1 MAISFIE
8 AKSGSAN
15 NGGDVTVNFTNAQ
28 SGDFVLVVG
37 GFEDAGS
44 NAGVSTAGYTELV
57 ELGLVNSTIIS
68 YKFITSD
75 TGLTGLGTTQ
85 GSDGAAYVA
94 LVFRGVHTSNPI
106 DNSYASGTGTGE
118 PNSPSLTTL
127 TDGAVVVSG
136 FVLNESRTISG
147 SVGPSGYDT
156 VDGNYLVNTSDTN
169 NVTVGA
175 TWKTI
180 SPAGAENPGPWN
192 LSGIPSADVR
202 SITVALRPL
211 VAGTNQD
218 GVLSATGTGTASLVG
233 VYEPVGP
240 LRATGTITATFRAKP
255 IVSAALSMTGTG
267 TASLVGTGASP
278 NPAPFTMTGTGTA
291 SFIGALEGAGS
302 LAATGTGTAD
312 FRGSWPADATASLSC
327 EISVTFVG
335 ARDKIAHVLEVIES
349 RGAVSVNIN

>member
-15 NGGDVTVNFTNAQ
+15 NGGNVTVNFTSAQ

-37 GFEDAGS
+37 GFQDAGS

-85 GSDGAAYVA
+85 SSDGAAYVA
-94 LVFRGVHTSNPI
+94 LVFRGVDTTTPI
-106 DNSYASGTGTGE
+106 DNSYASATGTGE
-118 PNSPSLTTL
+118 PNSPSITTL

-147 SVGPSGYDT
+147 SVGPSGYAT
-156 VDGNYLVNTSDTN
+156 VDGNYLVNTSDSN

-175 TWKTI
+175 TWKTV

-192 LSGIPSADVR
+192 LSGVPSADVR
-202 SITVALRPL
+202 GITVALRP
-211 VAGTNQD
+211 ADEGIISD
-218 GVLSATGTGTASLVG
+218 GVASFGSIRGTATFRGQANSVLGATGTANVTFKGSGLFPTVASLTGTGTPLFIGEG
-233 VYEPVGP
+233 VTTNPVP
-240 LRATGTITATFRAKP
+240 F
-255 IVSAALSMTGTG
+255 SMTGTG
-267 TASLVGTGASP
+267 TALFVGALQGAGNLS
-278 NPAPFTMTGTGTA
+278 APGTA
-291 SFIGALEGAGS
+291 SVSFMGA
-302 LAATGTGTAD
+302 
-312 FRGSWPADATASLSC
+312 WPADAQSSMGGN
-327 EISVTFVG
+327 VTTMFIG
-335 ARDKIAHVLEVIES
+335 AVDRLRHVREVVES
-349 RGAVSVNIN
+349 RGKATVTMRV

>member
-15 NGGDVTVNFTNAQ
+15 NGGNVTVNFTSAQ

-37 GFEDAGS
+37 GFQDAGS

-94 LVFRGVHTSNPI
+94 LVFRGVDTSNPI
-106 DNSYASGTGTGE
+106 DNSFSSATGTGE

-136 FVLNESRTISG
+136 FVLNESRTIAG
-147 SVGPSGYDT
+147 SVGPSGYAT

-180 SPAGAENPGPWN
+180 SPAGAENPGAWN
-192 LSGIPSADVR
+192 LSGVPSADVR
-202 SITVALRPL
+202 GITVALRPADEG
-211 VAGTNQD
+211 VISD
-218 GVLSATGTGTASLVG
+218 GVASFGSIRGTASFVGNAESVLGATGTANVTFKGSGLFPTVAAFTGTGTPLFIGEG
-233 VYEPVGP
+233 VTTNPV
-240 LRATGTITATFRAKP
+240 
-255 IVSAALSMTGTG
+255 
-267 TASLVGTGASP
+267 
-278 NPAPFTMTGTGTA
+278 PFTMTGTGTA
-291 SFIGALEGAGS
+291 LFVGALQGAGNLS
-302 LAATGTGTAD
+302 APGTASVT
-312 FRGSWPADATASLSC
+312 FKGAWPADAQASMGSN
-327 EISVTFVG
+327 VTTMFIG
-335 ARDKIAHVLEVIES
+335 AVDRLRHVREVIES
-349 RGAVSVNIN
+349 RGKATVTMRV

>member
-15 NGGDVTVNFTNAQ
+15 NGGNVTVNFSSAQ

-37 GFEDAGS
+37 GFQDAGS

-85 GSDGAAYVA
+85 SSDGAAYVA
-94 LVFRGVHTSNPI
+94 LVFRGVDTSNPI
-106 DNSYASGTGTGE
+106 DNSFSSATGTGE

-136 FVLNESRTISG
+136 FVLNESRTIVG
-147 SVGPSGYDT
+147 SVGPAGYAT

-180 SPAGAENPGPWN
+180 SPAGTENPGPWN
-192 LSGIPSADVR
+192 LSGVPSADVR
-202 SITVALRPL
+202 GITVALRPADEG
-211 VAGTNQD
+211 VITDGRASFGSIRGTASFIGQANS
-218 GVLSATGTGTASLVG
+218 VLAATGTANVTFKGSGLILTVASL
-233 VYEPVGP
+233 
-240 LRATGTITATFRAKP
+240 TGTVTPEF
-255 IVSAALSMTGTG
+255 VGAAVTTNPVPFSMTGTG
-267 TASLVGTGASP
+267 TASFV
-278 NPAPFTMTGTGTA
+278 
-291 SFIGALEGAGS
+291 GALQGAGS
-302 LAATGTGTAD
+302 LSAPGTA
-312 FRGSWPADATASLSC
+312 
-327 EISVTFVG
+327 SVTFMGAWPVDVSASMSGSVTATFVG
-335 ARDKIAHVLEVIES
+335 GTTRLRHVREVVES
-349 RGAVSVNIN
+349 RGKATVTMRV

>member
-37 GFEDAGS
+37 GFQSTGA
-44 NAGVSTAGYTELV
+44 NAGVSTAGYTELT

-68 YKFITSD
+68 YKFITAD

-85 GSDGAAYVA
+85 ASDGAAYVA
-94 LVFRGVHTSNPI
+94 LVFRGVNTSTPI
-106 DNSYASGTGTGE
+106 DNSFSSGTGTGE

-136 FVLNESRTISG
+136 FVLNESRTVVG
-147 SVGPSGYDT
+147 SVGPSGYAT

-180 SPAGAENPGPWN
+180 SPAGAENPGAWN
-192 LSGIPSADVR
+192 LSGVPSADVR
-202 SITVALRPL
+202 AITVALRPQ

-218 GVLSATGTGTASLVG
+218 GALSATGTGTVSLVG
-233 VYEPVGP
+233 VYDPVAP
-240 LRATGTITATFRAKP
+240 LSATGTATVTFRAKP
-255 IVSAALSMTGTG
+255 LSSAVMSISGTGTTSLVGAGGSTNPVPFSMTGTG
-267 TASLVGTGASP
+267 TASFVGTVQGA
-278 NPAPFTMTGTGTA
+278 A
-291 SFIGALEGAGS
+291 S
-302 LAATGTGTAD
+302 LAATGTGTAE
-312 FRGSWPADATASLSC
+312 FRGAWPADATSTISC

-349 RGAVSVNIN
+349 RGAVSVSIQ

>member
-15 NGGDVTVNFTNAQ
+15 NGGNVTVNFTSAQ

-37 GFEDAGS
+37 GFQDAGS

-85 GSDGAAYVA
+85 SSDGAAYVA
-94 LVFRGVHTSNPI
+94 LVFRGVDTTTPI

-118 PNSPSLTTL
+118 PNSPSITTL

-147 SVGPSGYDT
+147 SVGPSGYAT
-156 VDGNYLVNTSDTN
+156 VDGNYLVNTSDSN

-175 TWKTI
+175 TWKTV

-192 LSGIPSADVR
+192 LSGVPSADVR
-202 SITVALRPL
+202 AITVALRP
-211 VAGTNQD
+211 ADEGTISD
-218 GVLSATGTGTASLVG
+218 GVASFGSIRGTATFRGQANSVLGATGTANVTFKGSGLFPTVAAFTGTGTPTFIGEG
-233 VYEPVGP
+233 VTTNPVP
-240 LRATGTITATFRAKP
+240 F
-255 IVSAALSMTGTG
+255 SMTGTG
-267 TASLVGTGASP
+267 TALFVGALQGAGNLS
-278 NPAPFTMTGTGTA
+278 APGTA
-291 SFIGALEGAGS
+291 SVSFKGA
-302 LAATGTGTAD
+302 
-312 FRGSWPADATASLSC
+312 WPADAQASMGSN
-327 EISVTFVG
+327 VTTMFIG
-335 ARDKIAHVLEVIES
+335 AVDRLRHVREVIES
-349 RGAVSVNIN
+349 RGKATVTMRV

>member
-15 NGGDVTVNFTNAQ
+15 NGGNVTVNFTSAQ

-37 GFEDAGS
+37 GFQDAGS

-85 GSDGAAYVA
+85 SSDGAAYVA
-94 LVFRGVHTSNPI
+94 LVFRGVDTTTPI
-106 DNSYASGTGTGE
+106 DNSYASATGTGE
-118 PNSPSLTTL
+118 PNSPSITTL

-147 SVGPSGYDT
+147 SVGPSGYAT
-156 VDGNYLVNTSDTN
+156 VDGNYLVNTSDSN

-175 TWKTI
+175 TWKTV

-192 LSGIPSADVR
+192 LSGVPSADVR
-202 SITVALRPL
+202 GITVALRP
-211 VAGTNQD
+211 ADEGIISD
-218 GVLSATGTGTASLVG
+218 GVASFGSIRGTATFRGQANSVLGATGTANVTFKGSGLFPTVASLTGTGTPLFIGEG
-233 VYEPVGP
+233 VTTNPVP
-240 LRATGTITATFRAKP
+240 F
-255 IVSAALSMTGTG
+255 SMTGTG
-267 TASLVGTGASP
+267 TALFVGALQGAGNLS
-278 NPAPFTMTGTGTA
+278 APGTA
-291 SFIGALEGAGS
+291 SVSFMGA
-302 LAATGTGTAD
+302 
-312 FRGSWPADATASLSC
+312 WPADAQSSMGGN
-327 EISVTFVG
+327 VTTMFIG
-335 ARDKIAHVLEVIES
+335 AVDRLRHVREVIES
-349 RGAVSVNIN
+349 RGKATVTMRV

>member
-15 NGGDVTVNFTNAQ
+15 NGGNVTVNFTSAQ

-37 GFEDAGS
+37 GFQDAGS

-85 GSDGAAYVA
+85 SSDGAAYVA
-94 LVFRGVHTSNPI
+94 LVFRGVDTTTPI

-118 PNSPSLTTL
+118 PNSPSITTL

-147 SVGPSGYDT
+147 SVGPSGYAT

-180 SPAGAENPGPWN
+180 SPAGAENPGAWN
-192 LSGIPSADVR
+192 LSGVPSADVR
-202 SITVALRPL
+202 AITVALRPADEG
-211 VAGTNQD
+211 VITD
-218 GVLSATGTGTASLVG
+218 GVASFGSIRGTATFRGQANSVLGATGTANVTFKGSGLFPTVAALTGTGTPLFIGEG
-233 VYEPVGP
+233 VTTNPVP
-240 LRATGTITATFRAKP
+240 F
-255 IVSAALSMTGTG
+255 SMTGTG
-267 TASLVGTGASP
+267 TALFVGALQGAGNLS
-278 NPAPFTMTGTGTA
+278 APGTA
-291 SFIGALEGAGS
+291 SVTFMGA
-302 LAATGTGTAD
+302 
-312 FRGSWPADATASLSC
+312 WPADAQASMGSN
-327 EISVTFVG
+327 VTTMFIG
-335 ARDKIAHVLEVIES
+335 AVDRLRHVREVIES
-349 RGAVSVNIN
+349 RGKATVTMRV